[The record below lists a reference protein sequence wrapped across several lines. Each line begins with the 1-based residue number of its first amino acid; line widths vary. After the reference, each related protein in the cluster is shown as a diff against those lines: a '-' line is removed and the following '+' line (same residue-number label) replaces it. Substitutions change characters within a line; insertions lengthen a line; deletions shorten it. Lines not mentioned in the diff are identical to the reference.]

1 MNEVTRPIEVITS
14 EIKFYAQ
21 QAGMSVIEIGKRLH
35 EAKICLPH
43 GEWGNWLK
51 NEVNFSERAA
61 QNFMRIAR
69 EYQNP
74 QLLADMGN
82 STTKALLLLTLPA
95 EEREEF
101 VAEPHIIDGEAK
113 TVAEMTTKE
122 MEELTR
128 ELAAERAEKE
138 KLQTQLDLFRT
149 EAEKEK
155 DDAVA
160 EAVDETVN
168 KVMFEAEQELDRVR
182 QQLAEE
188 KKLAEDNEKEALQK
202 VKLLEKEL
210 DEMRMQK
217 EQVSIPDES
226 ELERVRA
233 EAEKKVTDAMK
244 LKLEQAKSDV
254 NKYKAQA
261 KEAEDAIEAHEQA
274 QKEAE
279 EAALQAK
286 AELARIRAETE
297 RKAKLNAS
305 SVVAVFRVHFEAVQ
319 TEMDKMKECL
329 EQTTPEER
337 ERLCM
342 ALKNL
347 YSKALNDLT
356 PNGGKE

>member
-122 MEELTR
+122 MEGLTK

-138 KLQTQLDLFRT
+138 KLQSQLDLFQE
-149 EAEKEK
+149 EAQKEK
-155 DDAVA
+155 D
-160 EAVDETVN
+160 EAVD
-168 KVMFEAEQELDRVR
+168 KAMFEAEQELESVR
-182 QQLAEE
+182 QRLADQ
-188 KKLAEDNEKEALQK
+188 KKLAEESEKEANQR
-202 VKLLEKEL
+202 VKDLEREL
-210 DEMRMQK
+210 DEMRMAK
-217 EQVSIPDES
+217 EQVSIQDAS
-226 ELERVRA
+226 ELEKVRT
-233 EAEKKVTDAMK
+233 EAEKKATDAMK
-244 LKLEQAKSDV
+244 LKLEQEKAAA
-254 NKYKAQA
+254 NKYKARAQ
-261 KEAEDAIEAHEQA
+261 EAERAIEAHERA
-274 QKEAE
+274 QREAE

-286 AELARIRAETE
+286 AELEKAKAETE
-297 RKAKLNAS
+297 KKVKVNAS
-305 SVVAVFRVHFEAVQ
+305 SVVAVFKVHFEAVQ
-319 TEMDKMKECL
+319 TEMDKMKECIG
-329 EQTTPEER
+329 QADTEEAAKLR
-337 ERLCM
+337 T
-342 ALKNL
+342 ALKAL
-347 YSKALNDLT
+347 CSKALDDLE
-356 PNGGKE
+356 KE

>member
-1 MNEVTRPIEVITS
+1 MNEVTRPIEVITN

-113 TVAEMTTKE
+113 TVAEMTVKE
-122 MEELTR
+122 MEELTK
-128 ELAAERAEKE
+128 ELAAERAERE
-138 KLQTQLDLFRT
+138 KLQSQLALFQE
-149 EAEKEK
+149 EAQKEK
-155 DDAVA
+155 DDAIA

-168 KVMFEAEQELDRVR
+168 KVMFETEQELERVR
-182 QQLAEE
+182 QHLAEE
-188 KKLAEDNEKEALQK
+188 KKLAEDSEKKALEK
-202 VKLLEKEL
+202 VKALEEEL
-210 DEMRMQK
+210 DEMRTAK
-217 EQVSIPDES
+217 EQISIPNES

-233 EAEKKVTDAMK
+233 EAEKKATDAMK
-244 LKLEQAKSDV
+244 LKLEQEKLEA
-254 NKYKAQA
+254 NKYRTQA
-261 KEAEDAIEAHEQA
+261 KEAERAIEVHEQA

-286 AELARIRAETE
+286 AELKKLKAEAE
-297 RKAKLNAS
+297 KKVKVNAS
-305 SVVAVFRVHFEAVQ
+305 SVVAVFKVHFEAVQ

-329 EQTTPEER
+329 EQAELEEG
-337 ERLCM
+337 ERLRA
-342 ALKNL
+342 ALEALCRKV
-347 YSKALNDLT
+347 LNDL
-356 PNGGKE
+356 GREKA